1 MLKVSI
7 VVLFIKVV
15 TLSCVLFYTQLITNN
30 FDKTTAGEVFWVIST
45 VAFVAVLSRLGL
57 DRVLLRYLIEAN
69 SKADSKLIGRLIGT
83 AFKKIGSYSLLLS
96 FLAGG
101 VIYVNNLP
109 SLWWLVFAFVI
120 VFFNFVVLF
129 AEIVR
134 AKGKIFLANILNN
147 FLQSFLFSIILYV
160 TLISEIS
167 GHYYIYVL
175 FFISYFLVFIVSVF
189 AYKLS
194 YTPNKIYLGSESD
207 QDLLNSAR
215 KVFGSIVASLIMERG
230 IILLT
235 GVFHDMSDVALL
247 EVSYKFYFLFTFLIM
262 AINNAL
268 ANRFTADVFEN
279 KESISLLFRKV
290 TLLIVLVSFPV
301 MLITVYFVEDILNV
315 FGSEYVDIKNHVYI
329 LLASQCVNIIT
340 GPVSMVLLMAGEE
353 KVLRNNSYIT
363 LFAFIVIGVP
373 VIISYG
379 FDGAVVVMSSVLV
392 LGNLL
397 SSISV
402 YKKFRVLSFI

>member
-30 FDKTTAGEVFWVIST
+30 FNKTTAGEVFWIIST
-45 VAFVAVLSRLGL
+45 VTFVAVLSRLGL
-57 DRVLLRYLIEAN
+57 DRVLLRYLIDAN

-83 AFKKIGSYSLLLS
+83 AFRKIGSYSLLLS

-101 VIYVNNLP
+101 VIYVNNFP

-175 FFISYFLVFIVSVF
+175 FFISYFLVFIISVF
-189 AYKLS
+189 AYKFS
-194 YTPNKIYLGSESD
+194 YTPGKIYLGSESD
-207 QDLLNSAR
+207 QDLLNSAK

-315 FGSEYVDIKNHVYI
+315 FGREYVDIKNHVYI

-340 GPVSMVLLMAGEE
+340 GPVSMVLLMSGEE

-363 LFAFIVIGVP
+363 LVAFIVIGVP

-402 YKKFRVLSFI
+402 YNKFRVLSFI